1 MKKNTKK
8 SILQKTIV
16 VITIIITFNFI
27 APNFSNAG
35 VVSDIASS
43 VGGIIF
49 NAVADLLET
58 VGDGLLGLVQ
68 YFMLGDVGNNKKD
81 ENGEGEGKFL
91 GLIHTKVMVDKDSEE
106 AKEIEGGAEDAEKM
120 PVSADD
126 LDLGRASKK
135 QYNYQVPVMKYTPE
149 EIFKGKTPFL
159 QVNFIN
165 PSSVTDSQG
174 REVEGISQTLHK
186 TIANWYIALRNLSIV
201 GLLSILVYVGI
212 RILISSVASDKAKY
226 KQMFTDWLVA
236 LCLVFF
242 LHYIMAFVLMMTE
255 SVTNA
260 LANDDKKGSIVISV
274 TGNNDVSG
282 GTYTTNVMGAARFMT
297 QTKDNVARLSYLV
310 IYLILIGYT
319 ILFTFTYLKRTL
331 MMAFLTVIAPL
342 VALTYP
348 IDKMNDGQAQAFN
361 MWLKEFVFNA
371 LLQPF
376 HLIIYYVF
384 VMSAIELSTN
394 PIYVIAV
401 MLFILPAEK
410 ILRSFFGFDKAS
422 KTVGALT
429 GFAAASMLS
438 GLGKGGS
445 KAKAGGKAGGA
456 DGAAEETP
464 ERPPRMQNDPFSEI
478 EAGNANGGGTNTQ
491 GGTSEAGNNED
502 GTGGSSTRTL
512 DGGTDTQDNSQQQNL
527 NNNMQGEN
535 QNSGTAGGAQANAN
549 QNSDNDS
556 QADSSQNS
564 RGTRM
569 SQGASSTA
577 KSKKQIKGFRG
588 GMRNL
593 GKRYVRPKKLAHG
606 VLKGAGMVARAAS
619 TVAGAGAGV
628 VLGVASG
635 KGLAG
640 AVTGAVTGARLGSN
654 AARGAENLAHKAV
667 DKASELPQ
675 LKNSVRNKFE
685 EIRDTFK
692 EGSGQQIDYSKR
704 DFRDYQ
710 ENENNRKYLND
721 KFYKKNG
728 RYATKSEMK
737 DLMEADKAYVERGF
751 SDAKQISD
759 LKQAEKAGYTA
770 EESAFAAAIVKDRY
784 EKKDLSDKNF
794 GQTQEALAQTIMA
807 KREGISKEQAL
818 EKSERILQIARYQNG
833 LGAVKKETATS
844 QTQSNSYGNPN
855 NGRTNTKKG
864 TNKNR
869 GRRK

>member
-16 VITIIITFNFI
+16 VIAIIITFNFI

-106 AKEIEGGAEDAEKM
+106 AKEVEGGAEDAEKM

-478 EAGNANGGGTNTQ
+478 EAGNSNGGGTNTQ

-512 DGGTDTQDNSQQQNL
+512 DGENGTQENSQQQDS
-527 NNNMQGEN
+527 NNNMEG
-535 QNSGTAGGAQANAN
+535 QNSGTAGGAQTDAN
-549 QNSDNDS
+549 QNTNNDLHTNDS
-556 QADSSQNS
+556 QNNGGLRTTQ
-564 RGTRM
+564 GTN
-569 SQGASSTA
+569 STA
-577 KSKKQIKGFRG
+577 KPKKQIKGFRG

-593 GKRYVRPKKLAHG
+593 AKRYVRPKKVIHG
-606 VLKGAGMVARAAS
+606 ALKGAGMVARAAS
-619 TVAGAGAGV
+619 TVAGAGTGA
-628 VLGVASG
+628 VLGIASG

-667 DKASELPQ
+667 DKASEIPQ
-675 LKNSVRNKFE
+675 GLRNVRNKFE
-685 EIRDTFK
+685 EVGDTFR

-704 DFRDYQ
+704 DFREYQ
-710 ENENNRKYLND
+710 NNEDNRKYLND

-728 RYATKSEMK
+728 RYATKAEMK
-737 DLMEADKAYVERGF
+737 DLMEGDKAYVERGF

-770 EESAFAAAIVKDRY
+770 EESAFAAAIVKGRY

-844 QTQSNSYGNPN
+844 QTQSNSQGNSN
-855 NGRTNTKKG
+855 NGRRNTQRG